1 MSKKPTHTEQGEWVG
16 VAVFAVGML
25 LGLLAAYLI
34 FVVR

>member
-1 MSKKPTHTEQGEWVG
+1 MHDSKATHTKTDWVL
-16 VAVFAVGML
+16 VVIFAIGML